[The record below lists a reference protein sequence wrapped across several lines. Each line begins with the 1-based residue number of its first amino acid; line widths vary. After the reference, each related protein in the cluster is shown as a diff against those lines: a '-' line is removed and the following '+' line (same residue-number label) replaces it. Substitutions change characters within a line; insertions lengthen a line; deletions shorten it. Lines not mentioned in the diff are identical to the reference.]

1 MRKEDGVVN
10 THVVGHVMPH
20 VQLYG
25 GDIDLNHVVNQI
37 DIPAK
42 VGRISIR
49 VEDDSHIAVAD
60 AVEESDA
67 NVGPYLA
74 ASVVAVAPRLA
85 GHDELP

>member
-1 MRKEDGVVN
+1 MLVLK
-10 THVVGHVMPH
+10 THVVGHVMPY

-25 GDIDLNHVVNQI
+25 SDVDLHHVVDKV

-42 VGRISIR
+42 VCRISIR

-67 NVGPYLA
+67 NVAQLYH
-74 ASVVAVAPRLA
+74 PRN
-85 GHDELP
+85 